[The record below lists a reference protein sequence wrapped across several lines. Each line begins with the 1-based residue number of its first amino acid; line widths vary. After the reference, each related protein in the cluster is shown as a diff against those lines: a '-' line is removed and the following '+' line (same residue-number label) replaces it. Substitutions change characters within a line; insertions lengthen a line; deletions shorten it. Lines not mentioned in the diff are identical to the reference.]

1 MIVLNVCFPAK
12 ADIRLL
18 TLIYCFRPK
27 ADTLINQIL
36 QINVM
41 VDQNNEPSEIELISF
56 LFSAL
61 KEAQDSIR
69 AFDVKAQ
76 IVGIGYIFATGIIAA
91 IGSLNPG
98 DAPPFTSLVLLI
110 AWLILMIPIV
120 FFGAVLYPSRKMAP
134 NLGEKTKH
142 VKRLY
147 YVPMEYYKNID
158 AYLKELDQ
166 CDIKTELSYELMKL
180 SALRDLKRTRFLRA
194 LYAAGISFILLFASQ
209 LMRALLA

>member
-1 MIVLNVCFPAK
+1 MNVCFPAK

-91 IGSLNPG
+91 IGSL
-98 DAPPFTSLVLLI
+98 LI
-110 AWLILMIPIV
+110 GVTYSMVNFNDTNRILRRSAIPIQ
-120 FFGAVLYPSRKMAP
+120 
-134 NLGEKTKH
+134 
-142 VKRLY
+142 
-147 YVPMEYYKNID
+147 KNG
-158 AYLKELDQ
+158 
-166 CDIKTELSYELMKL
+166 T
-180 SALRDLKRTRFLRA
+180 
-194 LYAAGISFILLFASQ
+194 
-209 LMRALLA
+209 